1 MPTDDVFFIV
11 NVKPSDTGVY
21 SCLAVSIAG
30 TITANATL
38 TVLGIFISYSD
49 KFC

>member
-1 MPTDDVFFIV
+1 MHVMPTDDVFFIV
-11 NVKPSDTGVY
+11 NVQPSDTGVY

-38 TVLGIFISYSD
+38 TVLG
-49 KFC
+49 